1 MQPAMAK
8 RSLLE
13 QFLGTVTEVEPGE
26 GPTALLLTL
35 NVFLLLTAYYVIKP
49 VREALI
55 LVMPSGAEYKSYLG
69 GAIAVALLFAVPA
82 YASAVKRFP
91 RSKLVVGVTLFF
103 ASHLLLFYGLSHWE
117 SAKAYL
123 GLFFFVWVGI
133 FNMMVVAQFWAFAA
147 DIYTVEKGKRLFALL
162 GVGASVGSA
171 VGGLISKLLIGPLG
185 TYNLLLIATLILG
198 SCALLTYVVDRRE
211 ISRAPAEAPQVP
223 EEPSKDGAFQLVFKH
238 RYLTLIAAFSLLFTI
253 VNSNGEYILGSLVRG
268 AADAAVAAGT
278 LAADKK
284 GDFIGGFYGDFFFVV
299 NTGSMLLQTFVVS
312 RLVKYGGMKW
322 TFFTFPVIALLDAAA
337 IAVLPILAV
346 TRWGKTAERR
356 GRLFHQQHRAKHA
369 VATHHPA
376 DEVCRQASGR
386 HLLRAD
392 GRRELGALGLR
403 RVRPGLGRAQ
413 LCAHQPRRGVR
424 VVGARGRDRP
434 RVSAALES
442 ALIWEDL
449 RGPLSPHYVR
459 PRHHRRADRRAD
471 DGHRE
476 RGERG
481 DRCDH
486 DRDRHGGS
494 PLPPGRSARGPSG
507 HPPATASALVGRSG
521 QPRPG

>member
-211 ISRAPAEAPQVP
+211 ISRAPAEAPKAA

-346 TRWGKTAERR
+346 TRWGKTAENAADYSINNTARNMLWLPTTR
-356 GRLFHQQHRAKHA
+356 EMKYVAKQAVDTFFVRMGDVSSALLVFAGAGLGWGVRSFALTNLVVVCVWLVLA
-369 VATHHPA
+369 VAIVR
-376 DEVCRQASGR
+376 EYQRLS
-386 HLLRAD
+386 RA
-392 GRRELGALGLR
+392 
-403 RVRPGLGRAQ
+403 P
-413 LCAHQPRRGVR
+413 
-424 VVGARGRDRP
+424 
-434 RVSAALES
+434 
-442 ALIWEDL
+442 
-449 RGPLSPHYVR
+449 
-459 PRHHRRADRRAD
+459 
-471 DGHRE
+471 
-476 RGERG
+476 
-481 DRCDH
+481 
-486 DRDRHGGS
+486 
-494 PLPPGRSARGPSG
+494 
-507 HPPATASALVGRSG
+507 
-521 QPRPG
+521 